1 VDDPRISSFEF
12 PVAIFRR
19 GEWPIVN
26 QGITQPQPSNLPAA
40 VKERDP
46 DALYQGQRV
55 VARVLNPEIHAG
67 EKVIRFD
74 EVCHSDELLLPDE
87 CEFQKYRILIQRI
100 AYASK
105 VNKEE
110 PHKGRIL
117 RGVTAEILGYR
128 EQ

>member
-1 VDDPRISSFEF
+1 M
-12 PVAIFRR
+12 
-19 GEWPIVN
+19 N

>member
-1 VDDPRISSFEF
+1 MSNETHSNQDPTKF
-12 PVAIFRR
+12 
-19 GEWPIVN
+19 
-26 QGITQPQPSNLPAA
+26 QQ
-40 VKERDP
+40 VKERES
-46 DALYQGQRV
+46 DAIYQNGRL
-55 VARVLNPEIHAG
+55 VARALDAEVDTEA
-67 EKVIRFD
+67 KAIRFG
-74 EVCHSDELLLPDE
+74 EVHNSDELILADE

-117 RGVTAEILGYR
+117 RGVVADLLGFR

>member
-1 VDDPRISSFEF
+1 MSSST
-12 PVAIFRR
+12 AK
-19 GEWPIVN
+19 
-26 QGITQPQPSNLPAA
+26 PAGGA
-40 VKERDP
+40 ATAAGKDREP
-46 DALYQGQRV
+46 DAIYQTNRV
-55 VARVLNPEIHAG
+55 VARVLEPEVDTEA
-67 EKVIRFD
+67 KQIRFA
-74 EVCHSDELLLPDE
+74 EVYNSDELVLPDD
-87 CEFQKYRILIQRI
+87 CEYQKYRILIQRV